1 MITVEREHDFVN
13 ENAEIGCD
21 QQPGDNCGAAARGI
35 VPKRKHAPEGENL
48 PTHVKATIGPAEN
61 QLGLAVRRA
70 IVFFKAMHFPL
81 RSLPHLLCGVLF
93 AFALTAS
100 LTAADR
106 VRVTLLCTTDMHAHI
121 YPVDYYT
128 NKPAENGLAKL
139 ATLIKQARKETPS
152 LLLIDTG
159 DTIQGTPLAYY
170 HNRKNNTPVDPMM
183 LVMNSLHYDCM
194 TLGNHEYNF
203 GLPVLEKARHE
214 ANFPWISANIYKAGT
229 NEPAYT
235 PYIVKEISGVRIGIL
250 GLTTPGIPHWEDPEN
265 YAGHEFRETVAEAR
279 KWVALLREREHVD
292 GVVIAMHMG
301 LEEDPIEGRRNVG
314 AVENENAALAIA
326 RTVPGVDF
334 IALAHTHRDFPA
346 LVVNGV
352 LLAQAGRWGDH
363 LVKADLFFAKDASGR
378 WAITSKASG
387 SIPVRSEV
395 AADPDVL
402 ALTESY
408 HQETQ
413 AWLNRQIGTSE
424 RAIDG
429 ADGYIRDTALID
441 LIQQVQLEA
450 GVADV
455 SFAANFNPRARIAAG
470 PVTVREI
477 ASLYTY
483 ENTLYVIEATGA
495 QIKAALEHSAR
506 FFLPYESGKTPA
518 ELIDRS
524 VPGYN
529 FDLAEGVA
537 YEIDLARPIGDR
549 IRNLT
554 FQGAPLAPDRKLRV
568 SLNNYR
574 YNGGGGYAMFAGA
587 PIVARPSGEI
597 RDLII
602 DWVERHHTIPPE
614 PTGNWRI
621 VP

>member
-1 MITVEREHDFVN
+1 
-13 ENAEIGCD
+13 
-21 QQPGDNCGAAARGI
+21 
-35 VPKRKHAPEGENL
+35 
-48 PTHVKATIGPAEN
+48 
-61 QLGLAVRRA
+61 
-70 IVFFKAMHFPL
+70 MHFPL
-81 RSLPHLLCGVLF
+81 RSLSRLFCGVTF
-93 AFALTAS
+93 SIALAVS
-100 LTAADR
+100 LVAADR
-106 VRVTLLCTTDMHAHI
+106 ARVTLLCTTDLHAHI

-128 NKPAENGLAKL
+128 NKPAENGLAKI
-139 ATLIKQARKETPS
+139 ATLIKQARKETPN

-170 HNRKNNTPVDPMM
+170 HNRKNNAPVDPMM

-203 GLPVLEKARHE
+203 GLAVLEKARHE
-214 ANFPWISANIYKAGT
+214 ANFPWISANTYKVGT
-229 NEPAYT
+229 DEPAYT
-235 PYIVKEISGVRIGIL
+235 PYIIKEIAGVRIGIL
-250 GLTTPGIPHWEDPEN
+250 GLTTPAIPHWENPEN
-265 YAGHEFRETVAEAR
+265 YAGLEFRETVSEAR
-279 KWVALLREREHVD
+279 KWVALLRDREHVD
-292 GVVIAMHMG
+292 GVVVAMHMG
-301 LEEDPIEGRRNVG
+301 LEEDPIEGRRSIG
-314 AVENENAALAIA
+314 AIENENTALAIA
-326 RTVPGVDF
+326 REVPGVDF

-363 LVKADLFFAKDASGR
+363 LVKADLFFAKNSAGR
-378 WAITSKASG
+378 WEIASKASS
-387 SIPVRSEV
+387 SIPVRADV
-395 AADPDVL
+395 AADPEVL

-413 AWLNRQIGTSE
+413 AWLNRQIGTCE

-429 ADGYIRDTALID
+429 ANGYVRDTALID

-450 GVADV
+450 GHADI

-470 PVTVREI
+470 PVTVRDI

-506 FFLPYESGKTPA
+506 FFLPYEPGKTPA
-518 ELIDRS
+518 DLIDRS

-529 FDLAEGVA
+529 FDIAEGVA
-537 YEIDLARPIGDR
+537 YEIDLTKPVGDR

-554 FQGAPLAPDRKLRV
+554 YQGAPLASDRKLRV
-568 SLNNYR
+568 ALNNYR
-574 YNGGGGYAMFAGA
+574 YNGGGGYTMFAGA
-587 PIVARPSGEI
+587 PIVARPDGEI
-597 RDLII
+597 RDQII
-602 DWVERHHTIPPE
+602 DWVERHRTIPTE
-614 PTGNWRI
+614 PTGNWKI